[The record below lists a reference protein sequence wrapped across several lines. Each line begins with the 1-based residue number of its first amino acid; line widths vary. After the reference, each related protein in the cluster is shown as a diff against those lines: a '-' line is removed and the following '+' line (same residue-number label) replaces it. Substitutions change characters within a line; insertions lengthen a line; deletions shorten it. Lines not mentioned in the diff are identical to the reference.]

1 MRKSMK
7 QLTNIWGTSIWV
19 NVDLVRT
26 ARRMERN
33 INGKEIWVTK
43 LWFGTEDYIDDIT
56 QEPGEIFR

>member
-1 MRKSMK
+1 
-7 QLTNIWGTSIWV
+7 
-19 NVDLVRT
+19 
-26 ARRMERN
+26 MERN